1 MWYNFSNTRCVGKF
15 LCTKKQKHTFPSTE
29 VWFFQPP
36 RVCRFPILPQR
47 WQFFL
52 CCFQI
57 LVCFFDVFFAIALEL
72 LIQIHLGVL
81 GTRTRNYL
89 RQPRWTNRCMSGHL
103 TAQSISKSPFLQN
116 RQVQYHLTR
125 WATPSFSTFI
135 FIFCSR
141 FTTSH
146 KLRWDGTDRVRS
158 KFPAFRIGLA
168 PLARA
173 RGTSMSRH
181 NTAMPTS
188 ESLLPAFTTYLTYI
202 LYGALCTHTFW
213 DFKQTLQFGLHID
226 IPNQKAF
233 VKNLLYSPHQNRWT
247 ARSLQYQEPMD
258 GDIPNQ
264 GGNPRHCSQ
273 RPRSTTCISG
283 RKETSKT
290 MTSKNFPCHID

>member
-1 MWYNFSNTRCVGKF
+1 MCREIP
-15 LCTKKQKHTFPSTE
+15 LHQKKQKHTFPSFLRCDFSTS
-29 VWFFQPP
+29 P

-52 CCFQI
+52 CCFQV
-57 LVCFFDVFFAIALEL
+57 LVCFFDVFLAIALEL
-72 LIQIHLGVL
+72 LIQIRLGVL
-81 GTRTRNYL
+81 GKRTGTSGNYL
-89 RQPRWTNRCMSGHL
+89 RQPRWTIVACLDIQQHK
-103 TAQSISKSPFLQN
+103 AYQSHPFCKTDKSSITWHAEQLPLSP
-116 RQVQYHLTR
+116 LSS
-125 WATPSFSTFI
+125 SFSAAGSPPHTSFI
-135 FIFCSR
+135 
-141 FTTSH
+141 
-146 KLRWDGTDRVRS
+146 GMDRVRS

-188 ESLLPAFTTYLTYI
+188 ESLMVHC
-202 LYGALCTHTFW
+202 ALKIFW

-290 MTSKNFPCHID
+290 LTSKNFPCHID